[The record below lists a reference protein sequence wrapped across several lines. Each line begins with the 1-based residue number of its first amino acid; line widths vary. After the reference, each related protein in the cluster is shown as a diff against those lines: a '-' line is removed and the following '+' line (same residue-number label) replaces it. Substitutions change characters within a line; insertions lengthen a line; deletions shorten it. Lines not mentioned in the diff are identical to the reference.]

1 MPAQAPKTL
10 NAKNTI
16 RKSKIRLSKTGIMIA
31 CGATPPYGKEIA
43 KFVRKAALSSSL
55 VVMLLPARTD
65 TKYFHEYIYNKQTIY
80 FLKGRLKFS
89 NSKTPAPFPSM
100 IVVFRDYLRKD

>member
-1 MPAQAPKTL
+1 MVQ
-10 NAKNTI
+10 
-16 RKSKIRLSKTGIMIA
+16 
-31 CGATPPYGKEIA
+31 PPYGKEIA

-55 VVMLLPARTD
+55 VVMLLPDRTD

-89 NSKTPAPFPSM
+89 NSKTSAPFPSM